1 MLAKQEAMVK
11 IVDPKNITPTLK
23 DKIIAKQNNIR
34 FRILACISLCDKIFS
49 QVRNDV
55 YPELKSR
62 GDIFGKKDFLDSLN
76 EKLPEDQIKF
86 FNEIRY
92 KFFININRKNFED
105 IFIKINVLRNWLVH
119 HILEDDKNNNQ
130 DKNQKINDQ
139 NYQNLVKKF
148 EIERN
153 KFSRANFNFNSDLI
167 DENILKNLSENLE
180 GALFKILPQDLCNQI
195 YNQFWDFKK
204 LLNDNQKEP
213 EFKDSKFKK
222 NLDNL
227 KKEKKD
233 FITKNNSKLQKDKEL
248 LEEINQLKFIF
259 KNKQKNKSN
268 GSAPRKSKHKNQG
281 KLTIDATN
289 YVFIGKE
296 NYDIIKKQ
304 IMIRHH
310 QIKDIKIDEEK
321 KPKKSAEFINKYNQK
336 TQQDHQKSFEEIN
349 KIYLFALEINIL
361 FRVYFT
367 DKVNELEDLFD
378 CADEKNKSLKNYL
391 QTKQKKIK
399 PLNRMDKSKISE
411 EQKKEIYN
419 LNQEISKT
427 KQQIKIIEDFLK
439 NFKVYKKLRNAIDHS
454 QILQILLSQDKQN
467 PPIAENFSNNLQIAI
482 DFIEKYHHQN
492 SDKIAK
498 EFLNRLYQLF
508 AKNDYLF
515 LRYSDENGNF
525 KKIDIRINKNNKD
538 DANLENI
545 NSKKVQASLEN
556 NCSKNSKPRSK
567 VHKIINKKIEKIK
580 NEKQIDEKKLKL
592 IKFHYYSS
600 LKTSL
605 IFDAHRQVLKKNKR
619 KN

>member
-1 MLAKQEAMVK
+1 
-11 IVDPKNITPTLK
+11 
-23 DKIIAKQNNIR
+23 
-34 FRILACISLCDKIFS
+34 
-49 QVRNDV
+49 
-55 YPELKSR
+55 
-62 GDIFGKKDFLDSLN
+62 
-76 EKLPEDQIKF
+76 
-86 FNEIRY
+86 
-92 KFFININRKNFED
+92 
-105 IFIKINVLRNWLVH
+105 LVH
-119 HILEDDKNNNQ
+119 HILDDDEDS
-130 DKNQKINDQ
+130 
-139 NYQNLVKKF
+139 KF
-148 EIERN
+148 NIERN
-153 KFSRANFNFNSDLI
+153 KFYKLDDDEDSKFNIERNKFYKVNFNFNNNLI
-167 DENILKNLSENLE
+167 DKNILKNLSENLE
-180 GALFKILPQDLCNQI
+180 GGLFKILPHDLCNEI
-195 YNQFWDFKK
+195 YHQLWDFKK

-222 NLDNL
+222 NLDKI

-268 GSAPRKSKHKNQG
+268 GSALRKSKHKNQG

-310 QIKDIKIDEEK
+310 QIKDIKIDQGK

-367 DKVNELEDLFD
+367 DKVNELDDLFY
-378 CADEKNKSLKNYL
+378 CAYEKNKSLKNYL

-427 KQQIKIIEDFLK
+427 EQQIKIIEDFLK

-492 SDKIAK
+492 SHKIAK

-525 KKIDIRINKNNKD
+525 QKINIRINKNNKD
-538 DANLENI
+538 DANLENN
-545 NSKKVQASLEN
+545 NSKKIQASLEN

-600 LKTSL
+600 LKTFL